1 MQAIP
6 PAAKTAGILAQKLM
20 KTIQA
25 QYHGDPFQLNQNP
38 DLFAADQQILISV
51 KAAGVNPVDTY
62 IAAGTNGY
70 TATFPHTPG
79 KDAAGVII
87 ALGDKVSGF
96 KVGQRVYCA
105 GTLTGASAELALAS
119 PAQVFPLPEA
129 LSFEQGACLGTPYAT
144 AWRAL
149 FIRANCQAA
158 ETVLIH
164 GASGGVGLAA
174 VQLAKA
180 AGCKV
185 FASAGSEQGCALLQQ
200 QGADLVVNHHQPEH
214 YQQLQE
220 AGAIEVVLEMLANQ
234 NLGDDLPL
242 LNNGG
247 RVVVIGSRG
256 SVDINPRDLMSKDAC
271 IMGMSLAHAG
281 PTQLTQIHAALFAGA
296 QAGFIKPVIAKRFAL
311 AETTAAHV
319 AVMKAGATGNI
330 VINVP

>member
-1 MQAIP
+1 
-6 PAAKTAGILAQKLM
+6 M

-25 QYHGDPFQLNQNP
+25 QYHGDQLQLNQCE
-38 DLFAADQQILISV
+38 DLLVSAQDILISV

-62 IAAGTNGY
+62 IVAGANGY

-87 ALGDKVSGF
+87 ALGEKVSGF
-96 KVGQRVYCA
+96 KVGQRVYCSGSRT
-105 GTLTGASAELALAS
+105 GTCAELVLANPS
-119 PAQVFPLPEA
+119 QVFPLPDT

-149 FIRANCQAA
+149 FIRANCQAS
-158 ETVLIH
+158 ETVFIH

-185 FASAGSEQGCALLQQ
+185 FASASSAQGRELLKQ
-200 QGADLVVNHHQPEH
+200 QGADLVVNHHDPEH
-214 YQQLQE
+214 YKQLQE
-220 AGAIEVVLEMLANQ
+220 AGAIDVILEMLANQ

-242 LNNGG
+242 LNVGG

-256 SVDINPRDLMSKDAC
+256 SVEINPRDLMSKDAC
-271 IMGMSLAHAG
+271 VMGMSLAHAS
-281 PTQLTQIHAALFAGA
+281 PSQLTKIHAALFAGA
-296 QAGFIKPVIAKRFAL
+296 QAGFVKPVVAKRFVL
-311 AETTAAHV
+311 ADTTAAHA
-319 AVMKAGATGNI
+319 AVMETGATGNI
-330 VINVP
+330 IINVQ

>member
-1 MQAIP
+1 MQS
-6 PAAKTAGILAQKLM
+6 
-20 KTIQA
+20 IQA
-25 QYHGDPFQLNQNP
+25 QYHGDQLQLNPCP
-38 DLFAADQQILISV
+38 DLFVDDNQVLISV

-62 IAAGTNGY
+62 IVAGANNY
-70 TATFPHTPG
+70 TTTFPHTPG
-79 KDAAGVII
+79 IDAAGVI
-87 ALGDKVSGF
+87 LSVGSKVSGF

-105 GTLTGASAELALAS
+105 GTLTGASAEQALVS
-119 PAQVFPLPEA
+119 PAQIFPLPEA

-149 FIRANCQAA
+149 FIRANCQSA

-185 FASAGSEQGCALLQQ
+185 FASAGSEEGLALLKQ
-200 QGADLVVNHHQPEH
+200 QGVDLVVNHHEPEH

-220 AGAIEVVLEMLANQ
+220 AGAIDVILEMLANQ
-234 NLGDDLPL
+234 NLGNDLPL
-242 LNNGG
+242 LNIDG

-256 SVDINPRDLMSKDAC
+256 TVEINPRDLMARDASV
-271 IMGMSLAHAG
+271 MGMALVHAN
-281 PTQLTQIHAALFAGA
+281 PAQLTKIHAALFAGA

-311 AETTAAHV
+311 ADTSAAHL
-319 AVMKAGATGNI
+319 AVMEAGAMGNI
-330 VINVP
+330 VINVQ